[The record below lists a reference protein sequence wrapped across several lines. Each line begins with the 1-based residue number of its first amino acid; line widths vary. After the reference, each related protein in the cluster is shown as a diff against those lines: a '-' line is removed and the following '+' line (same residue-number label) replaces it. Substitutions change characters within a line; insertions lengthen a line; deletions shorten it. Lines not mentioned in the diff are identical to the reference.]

1 MTLEQRVEALERTL
15 AARAAAEQPV
25 SYYTSRYSGEEI
37 DERLSLWDMPQLAL
51 ANLGAG
57 VRPNLLHNPYFVGG
71 GSQQGGE
78 QLPINQTGATS
89 WTGSSSYVNL
99 FDRWLGYVAGGGAE
113 FKLTEEGLALPSF
126 GSNISVVHRMPY
138 SNAAMVG
145 KTYTISAIIG
155 GELITATGKV
165 TATSATTTFFSGKG
179 SNGTLVRLR
188 YSATNGMFFEVVY
201 PPNEGETVA
210 YCKLEEG
217 EGQTLA
223 YKDSNSA
230 WHLLPQP
237 DMDYGTQL
245 LKCQRYLFNPIS
257 RVDAVAPIGYGWVQ
271 TDTTAV
277 IYVPTPPMRPGVN
290 SVLIQSGTLYIEST
304 SGAGPGAIAAT
315 GIELNTQTDNMA
327 KLLVT
332 GSGFPVGQGVGLQ
345 VRDRNAVLMFS
356 RQL

>member
-1 MTLEQRVEALERTL
+1 MADNIPNFKCAIPSTTLNNALFGGQS
-15 AARAAAEQPV
+15 A
-25 SYYTSRYSGEEI
+25 YSLLGPDGI
-37 DERLSLWDMPQLAL
+37 PQTAL

-57 VRPNLLHNPYFVGG
+57 VRPNLLDNAYFIGG
-71 GSQQGGE
+71 GSQQGGG
-78 QLPINQTGATS
+78 QLPINQQGQT
-89 WTGSSSYVNL
+89 SYVARGYSI
-99 FDRWLGYVAGGGAE
+99 DRWRLANSDMVVDVSSDGVSITDNGTTHGWLQHILQDPTHFAGKTVTFSILLSTTSDAEIRATIQDAASITSGHYVTNTVPINANTVS
-113 FKLTEEGLALPSF
+113 L
-126 GSNISVVHRMPY
+126 ISVTHTVENGLTMACIQPWTY
-138 SNAAMVG
+138 GVAFKAVAA
-145 KTYTISAIIG
+145 
-155 GELITATGKV
+155 
-165 TATSATTTFFSGKG
+165 
-179 SNGTLVRLR
+179 
-188 YSATNGMFFEVVY
+188 
-201 PPNEGETVA
+201 
-210 YCKLEEG
+210 KLEEG
-217 EGQTLA
+217 PNQTLA
-223 YKDSNSA
+223 YKDSTGA
-230 WHLLPQP
+230 WKLLPQP
-237 DMDYGTQL
+237 DMDYGAQL

-332 GSGFPVGQGVGLQ
+332 GSGFPVGQGAGLQ